1 MLNAG
6 AFSCLF
12 RAEWSTLQAT
22 TFVYSPNIS
31 DAAPIGLIVSSSF
44 TFSLTTICKLVVIN
58 ISEIVHVNHQLL
70 FNTSESPKY
79 TDNFRRNQST
89 ANRRHGSQY
98 FILNRVVKPT
108 CITVI
113 NNTVGCT
120 STIFVEE
127 VWSVCFL
134 VVMLDCF
141 FLFLF
146 LVLCCIESFLIPF

>member
-1 MLNAG
+1 MLVPFLVSLELNKVLYKQLHLSIVPI
-6 AFSCLF
+6 FL
-12 RAEWSTLQAT
+12 TLPLL
-22 TFVYSPNIS
+22 VLLSPSNLPS
-31 DAAPIGLIVSSSF
+31 VWQP
-44 TFSLTTICKLVVIN
+44 ICKLVVIN

-79 TDNFRRNQST
+79 TDNFSRNQST
-89 ANRRHGSQY
+89 ANRRHGSQC

>member
-1 MLNAG
+1 MLVPFLVSLELNKVLYKQLHLSIVPI
-6 AFSCLF
+6 FL
-12 RAEWSTLQAT
+12 TLPLL
-22 TFVYSPNIS
+22 VLLSPS
-31 DAAPIGLIVSSSF
+31 HLPSVWQP
-44 TFSLTTICKLVVIN
+44 ICKLVVIN

-79 TDNFRRNQST
+79 TDNFSRNQST
-89 ANRRHGSQY
+89 ANRRHGSQC